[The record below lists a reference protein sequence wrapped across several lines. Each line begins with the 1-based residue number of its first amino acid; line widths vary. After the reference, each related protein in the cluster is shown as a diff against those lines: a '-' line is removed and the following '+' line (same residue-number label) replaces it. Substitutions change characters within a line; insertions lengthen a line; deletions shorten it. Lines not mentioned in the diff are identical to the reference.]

1 MGSPH
6 IAWLSPTGT
15 LIDGVCTA
23 CTIWCRCAL
32 WGLERLRM
40 VEMAYIRK
48 LTRTQPVLRFGEPYW
63 EDISDLVCEMGL
75 TGNHL
80 ITLLLYVAVVNEI
93 RLPLVTCQDEDSTQ
107 CMPKAAFLALL
118 RHPEVSSS
126 LAAYSRT
133 ARVTQDT
140 KSRNDMAHLRALT
153 EEGDDTEICVPGRVY
168 LQLLKDPVVR
178 GDLSAILNGRTQK
191 VPDLLGRLIDDT
203 DEMDAKEFPFE
214 YQKRSIATLA
224 KNDDLPISLHDRMA
238 ENEDDEE
245 KRAVISSDHSI
256 LRDYLPSNGRSD
268 EQVLRDFSMEKR
280 NVGTLARDFALPPGR
295 RNIASLIRDYDQ
307 GRENRV
313 SFPGKRNVA
322 SLARTYTLPQNG
334 GKRNVGSVAREYGL
348 PYGKRYVASLA
359 RTGDLPI
366 RGQRSVSSL
375 AKNSAWPVSLKRGI
389 FLPGSV
395 ILRALSRQGRSYDDG
410 TNARNDLLDLQAL
423 GNLRQSQENDYESE
437 EKVNDS
443 LKVESNIR
451 RPKREIAFSDEY
463 PLPVMQN
470 ANVFDYEEMMKALG
484 GQYPNAEKRF
494 MGTGSA
500 PEMQPEVD
508 QFGYPETFQANKR
521 HIGALAR
528 LGWLPSL
535 RTARFSRSPRYLV
548 DRENSADGPSP
559 NYSSNSS
566 TRSLRPNL
574 NPRTRYIQAL
584 HGDCRHGFKRFLLL
598 PATDNN
604 YFHQKLP
611 SSLRSKSL

>member
-1 MGSPH
+1 
-6 IAWLSPTGT
+6 
-15 LIDGVCTA
+15 
-23 CTIWCRCAL
+23 
-32 WGLERLRM
+32 M

-48 LTRTQPVLRFGEPYW
+48 LTRTLPVLRFGEPHW

-80 ITLLLYVAVVNEI
+80 VTLLLYVAVVNEI

-107 CMPKAAFLALL
+107 CMPKTAFLALL

-126 LAAYSRT
+126 LAAYSRA

-203 DEMDAKEFPFE
+203 DEMDAREYPFE

-256 LRDYLPSNGRSD
+256 LRDYLPPNGRSE
-268 EQVLRDFSMEKR
+268 EQALRDFSMEKR

-307 GRENRV
+307 SRENRV

-322 SLARTYTLPQNG
+322 SLARTYTLPQNA
-334 GKRNVGSVAREYGL
+334 GKRNVGSVAREHGL

-366 RGQRSVSSL
+366 RGQRSISSLARTGDLPVREQRSVSSL

-389 FLPGSV
+389 FVPGSV
-395 ILRALSRQGRSYDDG
+395 ILRALSRQGRSFDAD

-443 LKVESNIR
+443 LKVDSNIR
-451 RPKREIAFSDEY
+451 RSKREIAFSDEY

-470 ANVFDYEEMMKALG
+470 ANMFDYEEMMEAFG

-494 MGTGSA
+494 MGRIPQMG
-500 PEMQPEVD
+500 
-508 QFGYPETFQANKR
+508 
-521 HIGALAR
+521 
-528 LGWLPSL
+528 
-535 RTARFSRSPRYLV
+535 PR
-548 DRENSADGPSP
+548 PTTP
-559 NYSSNSS
+559 P
-566 TRSLRPNL
+566 TRRQG
-574 NPRTRYIQAL
+574 R
-584 HGDCRHGFKRFLLL
+584 
-598 PATDNN
+598 
-604 YFHQKLP
+604 
-611 SSLRSKSL
+611 

>member
-1 MGSPH
+1 
-6 IAWLSPTGT
+6 
-15 LIDGVCTA
+15 
-23 CTIWCRCAL
+23 
-32 WGLERLRM
+32 M

-48 LTRTQPVLRFGEPYW
+48 LTRTLPVLRFGEPHW

-80 ITLLLYVAVVNEI
+80 VTLLLYVAVVNEI

-107 CMPKAAFLALL
+107 CMPKTAFLALL

-126 LAAYSRT
+126 LAAYSRA

-203 DEMDAKEFPFE
+203 DQMDAREYPFE

-245 KRAVISSDHSI
+245 KRAVISSSDHSI
-256 LRDYLPSNGRSD
+256 IRDYLPPNGRSE
-268 EQVLRDFSMEKR
+268 EQALRDFSMEKR

-295 RNIASLIRDYDQ
+295 RNIASLMRDYDQ
-307 GRENRV
+307 SRENRV
-313 SFPGKRNVA
+313 PFPGKRNVA
-322 SLARTYTLPQNG
+322 SLARTYTLPQNA
-334 GKRNVGSVAREYGL
+334 GKRNVGSVAREHGL

-366 RGQRSVSSL
+366 RGQRSVSSLARTGDLPVREQRSVSSL

-395 ILRALSRQGRSYDDG
+395 ILRALSRQGRSFDSAD

-443 LKVESNIR
+443 LKADSNIR
-451 RPKREIAFSDEY
+451 RSKREIAFSDEY

-470 ANVFDYEEMMKALG
+470 ANMFDYEEMMEALG

-548 DRENSADGPSP
+548 DRENPADGSSP

>member
-245 KRAVISSDHSI
+245 KRAVISSSDHSI

-494 MGTGSA
+494 MGRIPQMG
-500 PEMQPEVD
+500 
-508 QFGYPETFQANKR
+508 
-521 HIGALAR
+521 
-528 LGWLPSL
+528 
-535 RTARFSRSPRYLV
+535 PR
-548 DRENSADGPSP
+548 PTTP
-559 NYSSNSS
+559 P
-566 TRSLRPNL
+566 TRRQG
-574 NPRTRYIQAL
+574 R
-584 HGDCRHGFKRFLLL
+584 
-598 PATDNN
+598 
-604 YFHQKLP
+604 
-611 SSLRSKSL
+611 